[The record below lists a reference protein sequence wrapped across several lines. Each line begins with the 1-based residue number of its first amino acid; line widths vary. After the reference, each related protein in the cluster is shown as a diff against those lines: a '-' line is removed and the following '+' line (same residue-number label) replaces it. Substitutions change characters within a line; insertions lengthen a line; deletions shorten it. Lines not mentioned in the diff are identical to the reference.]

1 MSAPDLGGLPGRDAQ
16 QFVVAGGE
24 DVVRVAAGS
33 PDDVVSGQRDV
44 DDGAQRLRMPDGGDA
59 TDGEAGGLA
68 HLVGG
73 GLLDVADVEHRGDGH
88 GVDPVTAGGHD
99 EHGFAIGHEDEGVGD
114 LTDFDAEGIG
124 SLLRRARAVVKGTDL
139 TSGTQSGQCLP
150 NADDGLLLGDLA
162 HGGSVAGQNE
172 AMSPARPTDRFTGFP
187 VEAFEFYAALADHN
201 TRAWWQEHKADYER
215 LVRQP
220 MIALLEELSE
230 EFGTPHVFRPYR
242 DARFSKDKSPIKDHQ
257 GGVIQVE
264 DAIAYYV
271 QVSAAGLMVAGG
283 WYAPEGRQVARFRE
297 SVMGPAGAELE
308 RILRELPRTWTVDG
322 NLLKTHPRGIAPDH
336 PRIDLL
342 RHRRLVVTRTYDV
355 AAWMGT
361 TKTLT
366 TVRSQWRSARP
377 LVEWLADYVGPAGDP
392 ADAT

>member
-1 MSAPDLGGLPGRDAQ
+1 MAHWRNAS
-16 QFVVAGGE
+16 
-24 DVVRVAAGS
+24 
-33 PDDVVSGQRDV
+33 
-44 DDGAQRLRMPDGGDA
+44 
-59 TDGEAGGLA
+59 DGEACRLA
-68 HLVGG
+68 HLLGG
-73 GLLDVADVEHRGDGH
+73 GLLDVTDIEHRGDGH
-88 GVDPVTAGGHD
+88 GVDAVASRGHD
-99 EHGFAIGHEDEGVGD
+99 EDGLAIGHEDEGVGD
-114 LTDFDAEGIG
+114 LADLDAEGIG
-124 SLLRRARAVVKGTDL
+124 GLLRRARAVVEGTDL
-139 TSGTQSGQCLP
+139 AACSQSGQCLTD
-150 NADDGLLLGDLA
+150 ADDGLLLGDLA
-162 HGGSVAGQNE
+162 HAGSVAGQNGV
-172 AMSPARPTDRFTGFP
+172 MPPARAADRFTGFP
-187 VEAFEFYAALADHN
+187 VEAFDFYGALADHN

-271 QVSAAGLMVAGG
+271 QVSAAGLMVAAG
-283 WYAPEGRQVARFRE
+283 WYAPEGHQVARFRD
-297 SVMGPAGAELE
+297 SVAGPAGAELE
-308 RILRELPRTWTVDG
+308 RILRDLPRTWTVDG
-322 NLLKTHPRGIAPDH
+322 NLLKTRPRGSDPDH

>member
-1 MSAPDLGGLPGRDAQ
+1 M
-16 QFVVAGGE
+16 
-24 DVVRVAAGS
+24 RVAACG
-33 PDDVVSGQRDV
+33 PDDVVSRERDV
-44 DDGAQRLRMPDGGDA
+44 DDRAQRFGMPDGGDA
-59 TDGEAGGLA
+59 ADGEAGGLA
-68 HLVGG
+68 HLISGR
-73 GLLDVADVEHRGDGH
+73 LLDVTDFEHRGNGH

-99 EHGFAIGHEDEGVGD
+99 EDGLPIGHEDERVGD
-114 LTDFDAEGIG
+114 LADLDAEGVRG
-124 SLLRRARAVVKGTDL
+124 LLGGACAVVEG
-139 TSGTQSGQCLP
+139 SHFAPGTQSGECLTD
-150 NADDGLLLGDLA
+150 ADDGLLLGDLA

-172 AMSPARPTDRFTGFP
+172 AMPPARAADRFTGFP
-187 VEAFEFYAALADHN
+187 VEAFEFYGALADHN

-215 LVRQP
+215 FVRQP

-297 SVMGPAGAELE
+297 SVVGPAGAELE
-308 RILRELPRTWTVDG
+308 RILRDLPKTWTVDG
-322 NLLKTHPRGIAPDH
+322 NLLKTQPRGIAPDH

>member
-1 MSAPDLGGLPGRDAQ
+1 
-16 QFVVAGGE
+16 
-24 DVVRVAAGS
+24 
-33 PDDVVSGQRDV
+33 
-44 DDGAQRLRMPDGGDA
+44 MP
-59 TDGEAGGLA
+59 
-68 HLVGG
+68 
-73 GLLDVADVEHRGDGH
+73 
-88 GVDPVTAGGHD
+88 P
-99 EHGFAIGHEDEGVGD
+99 
-114 LTDFDAEGIG
+114 
-124 SLLRRARAVVKGTDL
+124 ARA
-139 TSGTQSGQCLP
+139 
-150 NADDGLLLGDLA
+150 A
-162 HGGSVAGQNE
+162 
-172 AMSPARPTDRFTGFP
+172 DRFSGFP
-187 VEAFEFYAALADHN
+187 VEAFEFYGTLADHN
-201 TRAWWQEHKADYER
+201 TRAWWQEHKVDYER

-220 MIALLEELSE
+220 MIALLDELSE

-297 SVMGPAGAELE
+297 SVAGPAGAELE

-322 NLLKTHPRGIAPDH
+322 NLLKTQPRGVSPDH

-361 TKTLT
+361 SKTLT